1 MSESNA
7 TPLDNENLS
16 SALNQI
22 FSNPQMLSAIAS
34 MAQSLKGGAS
44 QPKASEEKKTN
55 EKNEINETNKNETNK
70 NGITEKKETSD
81 APSQQDAAS
90 FSEKLPE
97 LLNMLSS
104 DGAGIKQSRRS
115 ELLCALKPYLSQ
127 SRNDAIDKIIRF
139 SELSSIFKKFS

>member
-55 EKNEINETNKNETNK
+55 EKNETETNQ

-81 APSQQDAAS
+81 APSQQDSAS

-104 DGAGIKQSRRS
+104 DGAGIKQSSRS